1 MPKSTD
7 QIRAVVLKKY
17 IQPKISAGDRT
28 FSVRVRD
35 VLADLAKEN
44 FPQGRTPLVC
54 AVLQGKNFVQKAGL
68 EIEAVDG
75 PPSKQSPTVVVHYRV
90 RNPAAPKPVSQSVP
104 ETPKQRAF
112 RLTEKLRGL
121 MKDEIAARGGAEGFL
136 RWVRSDEDEA

>member
-7 QIRAVVLKKY
+7 QIRSVVMKKY
-17 IQPKISAGDRT
+17 IQPKINAGDTR

-35 VLADLAKEN
+35 VLGDLAKEN

-54 AVLQGKNFVQKAGL
+54 AVLQGKTFVRDAGL

-90 RNPAAPKPVSQSVP
+90 RKSPVLNSASATVP
-104 ETPKQRAF
+104 ETSQQRAT

-121 MKDEIAARGGAEGFL
+121 MKDEIAAHGGAEGFL
-136 RWVRSDEDEA
+136 RWVRSDEDEE

>member
-7 QIRAVVLKKY
+7 KIRAVVLNKH
-17 IQPKISAGDRT
+17 IRPKINAGEKV

-35 VLADLAKEN
+35 VLSDLSKEN

-54 AVLQGKNFVQKAGL
+54 AVLQGKNFVRDAGL

-90 RNPAAPKPVSQSVP
+90 RNSMAAEPEMPSLV
-104 ETPKQRAF
+104 ETPEQRAF
-112 RLTEKLRGL
+112 RLTGKLRGL
-121 MKDEIAARGGAEGFL
+121 MKDEIAVHGGAEGFL
-136 RWVRSDEDEA
+136 RWVRSDED